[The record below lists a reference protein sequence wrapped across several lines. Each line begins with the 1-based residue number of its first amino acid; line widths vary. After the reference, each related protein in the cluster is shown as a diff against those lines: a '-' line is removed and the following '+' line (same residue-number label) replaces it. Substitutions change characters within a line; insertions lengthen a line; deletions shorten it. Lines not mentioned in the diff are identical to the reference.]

1 MAYIETTH
9 EDAPA
14 CIFCAFPAEGPERD
28 EQNLI
33 VARGEHAYVILNKFP
48 YNTGHVIVVPFA
60 HVDRYEALEP
70 AVQAD
75 IARLTARSLAAL
87 REAYRPD
94 GFNVGMNLG
103 RAAGAGI
110 PDHLHQHI
118 VPRWG
123 GDANFMTTVGE
134 AKVLPESLDE
144 TFRKVAARFQA

>member
-1 MAYIETTH
+1 M
-9 EDAPA
+9 
-14 CIFCAFPAEGPERD
+14 CIRD
-28 EQNLI
+28 
-33 VARGEHAYVILNKFP
+33 
-48 YNTGHVIVVPFA
+48 
-60 HVDRYEALEP
+60 
-70 AVQAD
+70 
-75 IARLTARSLAAL
+75 S
-87 REAYRPD
+87 
-94 GFNVGMNLG
+94 NVGMNLG